1 LLEPYAL
8 TRLREE
14 ARALNTRGEAVAP
27 EEIDLIVSRGGRRS
41 IRRCG
46 IEVDLPDALLPRT
59 GSGTDHFSLA
69 SEAVILQQDIG
80 GRSGPRGSISTIGE
94 AADEAIAEAV
104 VVYVVALLVTSHR
117 RGWRSRGQGRND

>member
-1 LLEPYAL
+1 MDLWILQKRPSGLLEPYEL

-14 ARALNTRGEAVAP
+14 ARELDIRVEAVAP

-59 GSGTDHFSLA
+59 GSATDYFSLA
-69 SEAVILQQDIG
+69 ILRQMEHIADI
-80 GRSGPRGSISTIGE
+80 II
-94 AADEAIAEAV
+94 
-104 VVYVVALLVTSHR
+104 
-117 RGWRSRGQGRND
+117 